1 MAAPRRRGYAR
12 RITIHPREPMHP
24 DPTPTDPL
32 PRALRF
38 LAGGGAATALIL
50 ARDWRDHPLGEPADW
65 PVALKTALSLILNS
79 PESMI
84 LCWGKDELFFFF
96 NETYFPLLGPRTDW
110 AMGARFDEV
119 WADALDQAM
128 PIVRDAFDGRSQRF
142 TDLPWKLDT
151 DRGAADTWWTFSYS
165 RILDEAGEIAG
176 LFIFTN
182 ETTTRVLADAALRE
196 SEERLRLVIE
206 GATDHVIFTTDPGGI
221 ITSWS
226 AGAQAVL
233 GWTPAE
239 AIGQSASMIFT
250 PEDRAAGADVRELIG
265 AARDGCASDEHW
277 QMRRD
282 GTRVYLN
289 GSVHP
294 LPADAQGRERGFI
307 KIARDETQ
315 RRAAREQLEALAAT
329 LERQVAERTADRNRL
344 WQLSS
349 DLMLVARFD
358 GTIEAVNPAWRRMLG
373 WDERDLV
380 GQNFL
385 PLTHPD
391 DVERTAAAA
400 AGIGAGE
407 AYTRFEN
414 RYRHKDGSY
423 RTVVWAAGPGDGL
436 IIAIGRDATEERAQA
451 DILEATES
459 QLRQAQKMEAVG
471 QLTGGLAH
479 DFNNLL
485 TAVTGGLELLDHR
498 IKAGQYDRLDRYMTM
513 ARTGAQRA
521 AALTQRLLAF
531 SRRQTLAPTATDT
544 GVLVAG
550 LIDIIDRTL
559 GPEIELSVET
569 GRDLWP
575 VLVDAPQLENAL
587 LNLCINA
594 RDAMPDGG
602 RLAIVTE
609 NLTFDAPS
617 PATQDLPAGDYVA
630 LHVTDTGTGM
640 SAEVIERVFD
650 PFFTT
655 KPIGEGTGLGLSMIY
670 GFVRQSGGQV
680 RVRSVVDRG
689 TTMSLYL
696 PRLVGQSDT
705 RAPTEAA
712 TARAHDRLDAAEHGR
727 TILLVEDEAA
737 IRDLVSEVLGD
748 AGYRVL
754 AAPNGPSGVAMLR
767 AAGPIDLLITDVG
780 LPGGLNGRQVADAGR
795 AVRPA
800 LRVLFVTGY
809 AANAAVGAGQLEH
822 GMAVMTKPFD
832 THELKRRVADMLAA

>member
-1 MAAPRRRGYAR
+1 
-12 RITIHPREPMHP
+12 MHS
-24 DPTPTDPL
+24 DPTSPDPL
-32 PRALRF
+32 PPGLRF

-50 ARDWRDHPLGEPADW
+50 ARDWRDHPLGPPEGW
-65 PVALKTALSLILNS
+65 PTALKTALSLILNS

-84 LCWGKDELFFFF
+84 LSWGRNDLFFFF
-96 NETYFPLLGPRTDW
+96 NETYFPLLGPRLDW
-110 AMGARFDEV
+110 AMGARFAEV
-119 WADALDQAM
+119 WADALEQAM

-165 RILDEAGEIAG
+165 RVLDEAGEIAG

-206 GATDHVIFTTDPGGI
+206 GATDHVIFTTDPGGV

-239 AIGQSASMIFT
+239 AVGQPMSMTFT
-250 PEDRAAGADVRELIG
+250 PEDRASGADVRELIG
-265 AARDGCASDEHW
+265 AARVGGAADERW
-277 QMRRD
+277 QVRRD
-282 GTRVYLN
+282 GTHVYLN

-315 RRAAREQLEALAAT
+315 RRAARRQLEELAAT

-349 DLMLVARFD
+349 DLMLVARAD
-358 GTIEAVNPAWRRMLG
+358 GTIDAVNPAWTRVLG
-373 WDERDLV
+373 WSERELV

-391 DVERTAAAA
+391 DLERTAAAA

-407 AYTRFEN
+407 AYARFEN

-423 RTVVWAAGPGDGL
+423 RTIVWAAGPGDGL
-436 IIAIGRDATEERAQA
+436 IIAVGRDATEERAQA
-451 DILEATES
+451 EALAATES

-485 TAVTGGLELLDHR
+485 TAVTGGLELLSHR

-513 ARTGAQRA
+513 ATTGAQRA

-550 LIDIIDRTL
+550 MIDIIDRTL

-569 GRDLWP
+569 PRELWP

-602 RLAIVTE
+602 RLSITTE
-609 NLTFDAPS
+609 NVAIAAAS
-617 PATQDLPAGDYVA
+617 PELPDLMPGDYVV
-630 LHVTDTGTGM
+630 LRVTDTGTGM
-640 SAEVIERVFD
+640 SDDVIERVFD

-655 KPIGEGTGLGLSMIY
+655 KPIGEGTGLGLSMIH
-670 GFVRQSGGQV
+670 GFVHQSGGQV
-680 RVRSVVDRG
+680 QVRSRIGHG
-689 TTMSLYL
+689 TTMSLFL
-696 PRLVGQSDT
+696 PRLVGAVPAHATST
-705 RAPTEAA
+705 APSSQDEEPS
-712 TARAHDRLDAAEHGR
+712 RNSRGR
-727 TILLVEDEAA
+727 TILLVEDETA
-737 IRDLVSEVLGD
+737 ITDLVCDVLVE

-754 AAPNGPSGVAMLR
+754 TASNGSKGIAILR
-767 AAGPIDLLITDVG
+767 TDMAIDLLITDVG

-795 AVRPA
+795 AVRPSLA
-800 LRVLFVTGY
+800 VLFVTGY
-809 AANAAVGAGQLEH
+809 AANAAVGAGQLEG
-822 GMAVMTKPFD
+822 GMAVLTKPFD
-832 THELKRRVADMLAA
+832 LAELKRRVADMLVD